1 MTTTRA
7 MDASSSA
14 VPTATAGSGPMK
26 ATPVLQRSPPLR
38 FGPIPVVSHIHN
50 PSWASV
56 RPVSPGTSAQGL

>member
-1 MTTTRA
+1 MTTISA

-14 VPTATAGSGPMK
+14 DPTATAGSGPMN

-38 FGPIPVVSHIHN
+38 FGLMPVVSHIHS